1 MVRDRNAWVWSF
13 TAKRRERR
21 TAQAKRSARAQASPL
36 PHVISPLSACDIVD
50 AMKMA
55 FGKKSA
61 IQVLLAGLICFGAA
75 TWAVAQQPTITPT
88 AKELNKSFDA
98 DASQWTERFEHEGRA
113 IYDKRFEILD
123 AMNLKPGLNVAD
135 IGAGSG
141 LFSRMVAARVAPG
154 GTVYAV
160 DIAKNMI
167 DHIAKVAK
175 EENIPNL
182 KPVLGDPKSP
192 KLAPNSVDVVFIIDS
207 YHHFEYPTDML
218 AEINKAL
225 RPDGML
231 MLIDFKRID
240 GVSRDYILKMV
251 RAGEGTFTDEFLNA
265 GFDLVERRDD
275 MFPDNYMLKFKHRAA
290 AAVKSTAQR

>member
-1 MVRDRNAWVWSF
+1 M
-13 TAKRRERR
+13 K
-21 TAQAKRSARAQASPL
+21 
-36 PHVISPLSACDIVD
+36 IV
-50 AMKMA
+50 
-55 FGKKSA
+55 FEKKSA
-61 IQVLLAGLICFGAA
+61 MRTLLCGLICAA
-75 TWAVAQQPTITPT
+75 AASWALAQQPTITPT

-113 IYDKRFEILD
+113 IYDKRSQILD
-123 AMNLKPGLNVAD
+123 LMELKPGMDVAD

-141 LFSRMVAARVAPG
+141 LMSRLIAQRVAPG

-167 DHIAKVAK
+167 EHIAQVAK
-175 EENIPNL
+175 DENIPNL

-192 KLAPNSVDVVFIIDS
+192 KLAPNSVDVICIIDS

-225 RPDGML
+225 RPNGTL
-231 MLIDFKRID
+231 VLIDFKRIE

-265 GFDLVERRDD
+265 GFELADKRDD
-275 MFPDNYMLKFKHRAA
+275 MFPENYMLKFKHRAP

>member
-1 MVRDRNAWVWSF
+1 M
-13 TAKRRERR
+13 
-21 TAQAKRSARAQASPL
+21 
-36 PHVISPLSACDIVD
+36 
-50 AMKMA
+50 MKLGQNRFGALALAALVSA
-55 FGKKSA
+55 FG
-61 IQVLLAGLICFGAA
+61 IPWAA
-75 TWAVAQQPTITPT
+75 AQQTITPT
-88 AKELNKSFDA
+88 ARELNKSFDA

-123 AMNLKPGLNVAD
+123 AMGLKPGMDVAD

-141 LFSRMVAARVAPG
+141 LIARLIAQRVGPG

-167 DHIAKVAK
+167 DHITKTAT
-175 EENIPNL
+175 EEKIGNL
-182 KPVLGDPKSP
+182 KAVLGDPKSP
-192 KLAPNSVDVVFIIDS
+192 KLAPNSVDAICIIDS
-207 YHHFEYPTDML
+207 YHHFEYPADML

-225 RPDGML
+225 RPDGVL

-265 GFDLVERRDD
+265 GFELTERRDD
-275 MFPDNYMLKFKHRAA
+275 MFPENYLLKFKHRAA
-290 AAVKSTAQR
+290 SHHTTAVK

>member
-1 MVRDRNAWVWSF
+1 
-13 TAKRRERR
+13 
-21 TAQAKRSARAQASPL
+21 
-36 PHVISPLSACDIVD
+36 
-50 AMKMA
+50 MKTA

-61 IQVLLAGLICFGAA
+61 IQILLAGLLCAGGA
-75 TWAVAQQPTITPT
+75 TWALAQQATITPT
-88 AKELNKSFDA
+88 AKDLNKSFDA

-123 AMNLKPGLNVAD
+123 AMHLKPGMNVAD

-141 LFSRMVAARVAPG
+141 LFSRLIAARVTPG
-154 GTVYAV
+154 GTVFAV

-192 KLAPNSVDVVFIIDS
+192 KLAPNSVDVICIIDS
-207 YHHFEYPTDML
+207 YHHFEYPADML
-218 AEINKAL
+218 AEISKAL
-225 RPDGML
+225 RPNGML

-240 GVSRDYILKMV
+240 RVSPEYILKMV

-290 AAVKSTAQR
+290 AVKSTAQR